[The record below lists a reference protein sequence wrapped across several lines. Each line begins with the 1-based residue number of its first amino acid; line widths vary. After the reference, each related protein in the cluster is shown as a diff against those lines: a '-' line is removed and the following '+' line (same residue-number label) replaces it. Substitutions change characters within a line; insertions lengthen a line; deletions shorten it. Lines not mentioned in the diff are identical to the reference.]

1 MIEKYFNQ
9 EIIVKLKY
17 SLLKIKKVKNTV
29 DFTDTIE
36 WNYQEK
42 REEDLEYILLKGSG
56 IFIEYHLIK
65 TPVRLNRSL

>member
-42 REEDLEYILLKGSG
+42 WEEDLEYILLKGSG
-56 IFIEYHLIK
+56 IFIEYNLIK
-65 TPVRLNRSL
+65 TPFRFNRSL